1 MKKLLILFVALLLVV
16 ALAVTAWLWACHH
29 RKSNDNLPALAS
41 LSGME
46 EAEIVEILVGY
57 SQAQLAEV
65 WGTPQGT
72 LFGMYGEI
80 WEVPGGYLYVYYTS
94 RGIVETVRLHMEE

>member
-1 MKKLLILFVALLLVV
+1 MKKPLILFVALLLVV
-16 ALAVTAWLWACHH
+16 TLAVTAWLWAYHH

-46 EAEIVEILVGY
+46 EAEITEILAGY

-65 WGTPQGT
+65 WGTPQGA
-72 LFGMYGEI
+72 LSGMYGEI
-80 WEVPGGYLYVYYTS
+80 WDVPGGYLTVYYTS
-94 RGIVETVRLHMEE
+94 RGVVETVRLHMEE

>member
-1 MKKLLILFVALLLVV
+1 MKRAGILFVALLLVV
-16 ALAVTAWLWACHH
+16 ALAVTAWLWAYHH

-46 EAEIVEILVGY
+46 EAEVAEILAGY
-57 SQAQLAEV
+57 SQTQLAEV

-72 LFGMYGEI
+72 LFGRYGEI
-80 WEVPGGYLYVYYTS
+80 WDVPGGYLYVYYTS